1 MGERAY
7 FDYNATTPLDER
19 VLEAM
24 LPYLR
29 ERFANPSS
37 VHLQGRLVRQAI
49 EQAREQVAALVN
61 AHPSQVI
68 FTSGGT
74 EANNMALKGIQLAQP
89 AARILVGATE
99 HESVLQP
106 AKRLSASIL
115 PVDTQGRLEMGAL
128 ETELRHGA
136 ELVSVMTVN
145 NETGVIQDIS
155 GISDRVL
162 AAGALMHTD
171 AVQALG
177 KYPLDMAR
185 LGVQM
190 MTLSSHKIYGPKGI
204 GALVVDKGVSFQPLL
219 HGGGHEKGRRAGTE
233 NVAGIIGFGQAAEL
247 TAQEWQPRSQQLL
260 AMRDSLEARLKGE
273 LEGIEIYSTEAG
285 RVSNT
290 CFFSVPGID
299 GETLLLAL
307 DNAGFAVSSGSAC
320 GSKDAEPSHV
330 LMAMG
335 IETELARGALRISLG
350 KENTQQQVDA
360 LVGAVKQQIETM
372 QQQACSW

>member
-1 MGERAY
+1 MGDRGY
-7 FDYNATTPLDER
+7 FDYNATTPLDQR

-24 LPYLR
+24 LPYLT

-37 VHLQGRLVRQAI
+37 VHLEGRLVRQAI

-74 EANNMALKGIQLAQP
+74 EANNLALKGIWLTDP
-89 AARILVGATE
+89 DIRILVGAAE

-106 AKRLSASIL
+106 AKRLQATTL
-115 PVDTQGRLEMGAL
+115 PVDMQGRLDMTVLDARLRSGA
-128 ETELRHGA
+128 G
-136 ELVSVMTVN
+136 LVSVMTVN
-145 NETGVIQDIS
+145 NETGLIQDIKE
-155 GISDRVL
+155 ITDRVL
-162 AAGALMHTD
+162 SHGALMHTD

-177 KYPLDMAR
+177 KCSLDMPA

-190 MTLSSHKIYGPKGI
+190 MTLSSHKIYGPKGV
-204 GALVVDKGVSFQPLL
+204 GALVVDKGVSFEPLL

-233 NVAGIIGFGQAAEL
+233 NVAGIIGFGRAAEL
-247 TAQEWQPRSQQLL
+247 VAQEWQARSQQLL
-260 AMRDSLEARLKGE
+260 SLRDGLETALMDALDEVMIFSR
-273 LEGIEIYSTEAG
+273 EAG

-299 GETLLLAL
+299 GEALLLAL
-307 DNAGFAVSSGSAC
+307 DNTGFAVSSGSAC
-320 GSKDAEPSHV
+320 GSKDTEPSHV

-335 IETELARGALRISLG
+335 VETELARGAVRISLG
-350 KENTQQQVDA
+350 KETTQLQVEA
-360 LVGAVKQQIETM
+360 LVRAVKQQVETM
-372 QQQACSW
+372 RQQACSW